1 MFKQQPN
8 IVWGGRGGG
17 ALVEKTEVSFCGQC
31 GGCLSKLKVMGGALC
46 LSEKGGGAK
55 GGAAIEIWPPA
66 APGPRRGRLSAY
78 EGRRP
83 PGRQRQTGTVAPFPI
98 RPFLFDSRQ

>member
-1 MFKQQPN
+1 MLSWFPGKTFRTRPDPALN

-46 LSEKGGGAK
+46 L
-55 GGAAIEIWPPA
+55 
-66 APGPRRGRLSAY
+66 
-78 EGRRP
+78 
-83 PGRQRQTGTVAPFPI
+83 
-98 RPFLFDSRQ
+98 